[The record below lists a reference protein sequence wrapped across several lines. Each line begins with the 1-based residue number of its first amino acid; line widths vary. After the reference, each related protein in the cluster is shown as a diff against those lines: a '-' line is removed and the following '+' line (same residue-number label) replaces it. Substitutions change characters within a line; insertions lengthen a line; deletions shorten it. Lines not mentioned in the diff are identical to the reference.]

1 MLDNWENLVA
11 DVDDVN
17 KYNNLTTNID
27 KGVLGFENYLKN
39 VWKKYSDTIKHH
51 QNNIIKYKSALE
63 NFVTLKQNKTNE
75 LEESKHIKTP
85 DLNKSRDLVEEY
97 QKQIQK
103 VSKEVNELVNEL
115 STLYDEFIERYKR
128 LNQDLFEMAW

>member
-1 MLDNWENLVA
+1 ME
-11 DVDDVN
+11 VDSAN
-17 KYNNLTTNID
+17 EYNNLTSYMDDN
-27 KGVLGFENYLKN
+27 VLACQNDLNNVVKN
-39 VWKKYSDTIKHH
+39 QSRTIKYH
-51 QNNIIKYKSALE
+51 QNNIVKYKSALD
-63 NFVTLKQNKTNE
+63 NFVKLESDKTNKLKDSE
-75 LEESKHIKTP
+75 NIKES